1 MRHACVLVTLLLA
14 GCGVTSSTT
23 SRTDSAQPDLDYP
36 VGSFTLIE
44 RSGRK
49 IAEKDLRGD
58 VWVASFIFTRCSG
71 PCPQVTSTVAQLQ
84 SELKDLPQVKFV
96 TFTVDP
102 KRDDL
107 TALREYA
114 KNRNADPERWLFLT
128 GDEET
133 IHKLMREQFKQPV
146 ERKTGPDVQPGDEFG
161 HSPRLV
167 LVDRN
172 GIIRAMCDG
181 LPNEHFPERF
191 KDDLE
196 GFKTRIRDLARVTRI
211 SCR

>member
-1 MRHACVLVTLLLA
+1 MRRVGVLSFLLLA

-23 SRTDSAQPDLDYP
+23 SRSDPEQPDLDYP

-44 RSGRK
+44 RSGK
-49 IAEKDLRGD
+49 TVTEKDLRGD
-58 VWVASFIFTRCSG
+58 VWVASFIFTRCNG
-71 PCPQVTSTVAQLQ
+71 PCPQVTSTVARLQ
-84 SELKDLPQVKFV
+84 SELKDLPRVKFV

-107 TALREYA
+107 TALRDYA

-133 IHKLMREQFKQPV
+133 IHKLLREQFKQPV

-167 LVDRN
+167 LVDKH
-172 GIIRAMCDG
+172 GIVRAMCDG
-181 LPNEHFPERF
+181 QPNEHFPERF
-191 KDDLE
+191 ESDL
-196 GFKTRIRDLARVTRI
+196 GRFQSRIRDLARE
-211 SCR
+211 